1 MLFPATST
9 HRGMA
14 RALATLALALG
25 LNDLALAGSGDIY
38 TIAGTG
44 TPAYSGDQGAAAAAA
59 LSSPSA
65 LAISADGTVYI
76 ADTAN
81 HVVRRVSPAGII
93 STLAGTG
100 IAGASGD
107 GGAATAA
114 QLRLPA
120 GLALAPDGRL
130 YIADTDNNRIRRIE
144 INGSITTVAG
154 TGQAGATGDGGAATL
169 AALKN
174 PWGIAFDG
182 AGNLYIA
189 DEGNNRIRRV
199 AAATG
204 AISTVAGN
212 GQVGNTGDGGPATD
226 ARLTHA
232 SGVALD
238 ASGRLYIADKGNH
251 RVRVVSVSGII
262 SAFAGSTAGDSGDG
276 GPATTAQLGNVVGIA
291 VGAGGHVYVSDTATH
306 RVRQITPAGTISTLA
321 GSVRGYSG
329 NGGPANQAELRAPS
343 GLAVDS
349 AGRLWIADE
358 GNHVVR
364 RVDSTCGNGTVDD
377 AEECDASEFNGLPT
391 SCCLSSCQLRA
402 AFETCRA
409 AVDECDVAETCGGS
423 SGDCPVDGVEPDT
436 DSDGFCDVID
446 ACPDDHD
453 PQQQDDDADGQGNAC
468 DACTNTAGA
477 FAAGHRLIIG
487 RLSTPPG
494 DDSLSVRGRI
504 LPFPTLPE
512 IDPTAT
518 GVRVA
523 LLDAAAHSIMD
534 ARVPGGAW
542 NPVTRRGWSVRRSAI
557 GLTATFV
564 DSGRSAPPAGGIR
577 KLRIVLRD
585 GEGLTRVEVDGRQ
598 DNYAL
603 DSSQAPVRLVISL
616 DPDDPATAQCGE
628 FVFEGP
634 ATACTFAHYG
644 TTLTCS

>member
-1 MLFPATST
+1 
-9 HRGMA
+9 MA
-14 RALATLALALG
+14 RALATAAMVFG
-25 LNDLALAGSGDIY
+25 LIDLAVAGSGDIY
-38 TIAGTG
+38 TIAGNG
-44 TPAYSGDQGAAAAAA
+44 TPAYSGDGGAAADAT

-65 LAISADGTVYI
+65 LAIDAAGGVYI

-81 HVVRRVSPAGII
+81 HVIRHVSPAGLI

-100 IAGASGD
+100 VAGMSGD

-130 YIADTDNNRIRRIE
+130 YIADTANNRIRRIE
-144 INGSITTVAG
+144 SDGSITTVAG
-154 TGQAGATGDGGAATL
+154 TGQAGATGDGGAAL
-169 AALKN
+169 SAALKN
-174 PWGIAFDG
+174 PWGIAFDS

-204 AISTVAGN
+204 TISTIAGS
-212 GQVGNTGDGGPATD
+212 GQVGNTGDAGPAD
-226 ARLTHA
+226 EARLTHA

-238 ASGRLYIADKGNH
+238 AAGRLYIADKGNH
-251 RVRVVSVSGII
+251 RVRVVSVTGII
-262 SAFAGSTAGDSGDG
+262 SAFAGDSAGDSGDG
-276 GPATTAQLGNVVGIA
+276 GPATEAQLGNVVGVA
-291 VGAGGHVYVSDTATH
+291 VGAGGNVYVSDTGNH
-306 RVRQITPAGTISTLA
+306 RVRRITTAGTISTVA

-329 NGGPANQAELRAPS
+329 DGGPANEAELRAPS

-349 AGRLWIADE
+349 AGRLWLADE
-358 GNHVVR
+358 GNNVVR

-377 AEECDASEFNGLPT
+377 AEECDASENNGQPS

-402 AFETCRA
+402 TGETCRA
-409 AVDECDVAETCGGS
+409 AADDCDIAETCDGS
-423 SGDCPVDGVEPDT
+423 TGACPIDGVEPDT
-436 DSDGFCDVID
+436 DADGFCDVID

-453 PQQQDDDADGQGNAC
+453 PAQQDDDADGQGNAC
-468 DACTNTAGA
+468 DACTNTQGA

-504 LPFPTLPE
+504 LPFPTTPE
-512 IDPTAT
+512 IDPVAS
-518 GVRVA
+518 GVRVV
-523 LLDAAAHSIMD
+523 LLDAAARPIMD
-534 ARVPGGAW
+534 ARVPGGVW
-542 NPVTRRGWSVRRSAI
+542 NPVTRRGWSLRQSAT
-557 GLTATFV
+557 GLSATFV
-564 DSGRSAPPAGGIR
+564 DAGRSAPPAGGIR
-577 KLRIVLRD
+577 KLRIILRD
-585 GEGLTRVEVDGRQ
+585 GEGLTRVEIDGRQ

-603 DSSQAPVRLVISL
+603 SPGQTPVRLVISL
-616 DPDDPATAQCGE
+616 DPDDPASAQCGE

-644 TTLTCS
+644 ATLTCS